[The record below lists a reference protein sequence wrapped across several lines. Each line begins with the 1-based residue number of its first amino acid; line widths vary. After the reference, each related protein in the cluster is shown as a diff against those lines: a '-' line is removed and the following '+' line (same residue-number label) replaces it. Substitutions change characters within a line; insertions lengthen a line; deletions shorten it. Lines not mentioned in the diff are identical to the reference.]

1 VQGIRKVRLAAAREG
16 LPEGY
21 RGGTTPIPPI
31 HDDDLARLRKL
42 GIGEI
47 DGLEPDALRDE
58 LSRGARFVVYPYL
71 FSVGVLTFLRRSR
84 VYFVRAGERGT
95 RQAVPYVLVSILGLL
110 GIPFGLF
117 YTPLYMTRA
126 LLGGIDVTQKILPF
140 VAARG
145 AEGFVIPRARDWSAW
160 FWWVGGLFGL
170 CFAALS
176 TLALAKPRTS
186 TEAFQLKVE
195 IVRYGALGVGV
206 VFLVFVLVAA
216 LPLGLDL
223 LEKRSFISFVGARHV
238 RATKSGFLTVISIL
252 SILGVSL
259 SSCALCSVT
268 SIMGGFGHD
277 LKRKILGNNAHIV
290 IDTTK
295 VGGVNGW
302 EDTLAGV
309 RVAIGSKG
317 GAATPVVAGD
327 AMGSSNSNTAGVL
340 VRGIDPGTIGQV
352 IDLPENI
359 KFENGGVGRWEYLLD
374 PEKLT
379 NLPPDEVVGR
389 TPAGEPIRRDPGFQ
403 FLEPSVQDQ
412 AVRDALKNP
421 LPVRPAIILGKE
433 LAKSLHVYVGE
444 EITLLSPMGELGP
457 MGLMP
462 RTRKFRVA
470 AIFYSGMYEYDASH
484 AYIDLK
490 VAQEFFSLD
499 GKISQIDVRVAE
511 PEKVG
516 ELRPAIEKAVADSRN
531 VVLPDGAP
539 PLVPLRLR
547 DWMEMNKNLFSAL
560 KLERIATFIILS
572 IAIAVASFC
581 IICTLLLMVTEKGK
595 QIAILKAVGASDG
608 AIMRI
613 FMLEGII
620 IGAIGTVFGVG
631 TALASCTGLK
641 WFGVRLD
648 PEVYYIDRLPVNV
661 DLKDYGL
668 VALAAMV
675 ICTLSTIYPALAASK
690 LSPVDGLRH
699 E

>member
-1 VQGIRKVRLAAAREG
+1 MREASARESV
-16 LPEGY
+16 PEGQTSPS
-21 RGGTTPIPPI
+21 GVV
-31 HDDDLARLRKL
+31 DLDADDLARLKRLRIKEIEGYDAAAL
-42 GIGEI
+42 QGEI
-47 DGLEPDALRDE
+47 E
-58 LSRGARFVVYPYL
+58 RGGRFVVFPYL

-84 VYFVRAGERGT
+84 VHFVPSGERGL
-95 RQAVPYVLVSILGLL
+95 RLAAPYVLVSLLGLL
-110 GIPFGLF
+110 GVPFGLF
-117 YTPLYMTRA
+117 YTPIYIVRS
-126 LLGGIDVTQKILPF
+126 LLGGIDVTPKVLPF
-140 VAARG
+140 LAARG
-145 AEGFVIPRARDWSAW
+145 AEGFVPPRARDWGAW

-170 CFAALS
+170 AFAFLSTTALS
-176 TLALAKPRTS
+176 KPRTS

-216 LPLGLDL
+216 LPLALDL

-277 LKRKILGNNAHIV
+277 LKRKILGNNAHVV

-295 VGGVNGW
+295 NGGINGW
-302 EDTLAGV
+302 EDTLSSV
-309 RVAIGSKG
+309 RLAVGARG

-340 VRGIDPGTIGQV
+340 VRGIDPETIGQV
-352 IDLPENI
+352 IDLRENI
-359 KFENGGVGRWEYLLD
+359 KFENGGVGKWEYLED
-374 PEKLT
+374 PEKLVT
-379 NLPPDEVVGR
+379 LPPDEVVGR
-389 TPAGEPIRRDPGFQ
+389 TPSGEPIRRDPGFQ
-403 FLEPSVQDQ
+403 YLEPSIQDQ

-444 EITLLSPMGELGP
+444 EVTLLSPMGELGP
-457 MGLMP
+457 MGVMP

-490 VAQEFFSLD
+490 VAQTFFGLE
-499 GKISQIDVRVAE
+499 GKISQIDVRVPE
-511 PEKVG
+511 PEKVAEFRG
-516 ELRPAIEKAVADSRN
+516 AIDKAIADSRN
-531 VVLPDGAP
+531 VVRPDGAP
-539 PLVPLRLR
+539 PLVPLRQR

-595 QIAILKAVGASDG
+595 QIAILKAIGASDG

-631 TALASCTGLK
+631 TALASCTGLM